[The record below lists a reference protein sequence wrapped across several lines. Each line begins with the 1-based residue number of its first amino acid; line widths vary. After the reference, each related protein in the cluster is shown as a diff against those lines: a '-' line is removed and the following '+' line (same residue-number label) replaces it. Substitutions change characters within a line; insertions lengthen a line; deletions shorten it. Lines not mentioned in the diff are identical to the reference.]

1 MVKENRSVFDAGLW
15 IMCQRLNKRVTDL
28 EALLVKV
35 TDLLEALSRE
45 NQCHHTVISRWL
57 ELEAMEKEVQHGE
70 S

>member
-28 EALLVKV
+28 EALLFKV
-35 TDLLEALSRE
+35 TELLEALSRE

-57 ELEAMEKEVQHGE
+57 ELEATE
-70 S
+70 SVVERG